1 MIMTNPTTSMNR
13 SRHRGRLSTL
23 ALAGVGAVLLS
34 ACDLGVFD
42 PGSIEYDDLFNPS
55 AIDPLLIG
63 AERNLGR
70 AISGERNPHGGVFGF
85 GAYVSDE
92 IVHVGQWVGMREWSD
107 AVDIDP
113 SVAETSTRWAHAQ
126 NARVTAEE
134 AGSIIR
140 QILTDQG
147 SNADASEKVATAY
160 MWAGFSN
167 RVLGDH
173 FCSATIDGG
182 PEQPVSAFYERAEQY
197 FSNAINV
204 AQAANDAD
212 LARAAR
218 AGRAQVRMMLGNWSG
233 AASDAAEIPMEFVH
247 EVRMDGATAA
257 ETNGLHDAFMRNAQ
271 ASVWGTPFAA
281 WGIDLSGVQQTEG
294 DPRIQYASRNAA
306 GNPVVSDGRRQ
317 FWEPRKYLTRDDNI
331 PMAKGTE
338 MRLIR
343 AEAALVGGD
352 ITAALAHI
360 NAVRAHREL
369 DPVTA
374 GTTEEAWYVLQK
386 ERGIE
391 LWVEGR
397 RLPDLRRWAQ
407 TPGYANFDVV
417 RRGNPPQ
424 PPETDEVR
432 NVLDNPLGELCMPM
446 SLDERNSNP
455 NL

>member
-1 MIMTNPTTSMNR
+1 MNR
-13 SRHRGRLSTL
+13 SQHRGRFSTL
-23 ALAGVGAVLLS
+23 ALASVGVVMLS

-85 GAYVSDE
+85 GAYASDE
-92 IVHVGQWVGMREWSD
+92 IVHSGQWIGMREWSD
-107 AVDIDP
+107 AANIDP
-113 SVAETSTRWAHAQ
+113 AVAETSTRWAHAQ

-134 AGSIIR
+134 AGTIIR
-140 QILTDQG
+140 QILTDRG
-147 SNADASEKVATAY
+147 TNPEASSKVATANL
-160 MWAGFSN
+160 WAGFSN

-182 PEQPVSAFYERAEQY
+182 TEQPVSAFYERAEQY
-197 FSNAINV
+197 FSSAITI
-204 AQAANDAD
+204 AQAADS
-212 LARAAR
+212 ARLGLAAR
-218 AGRAQVRMMLGNWSG
+218 AGRAQVRMMLGNWAG
-233 AASDAAEIPMEFVH
+233 AASDAAEIPMNFVH
-247 EVRMDGATAA
+247 EVRMDGATAT

-271 ASVWGTPFAA
+271 ASVWGTPFAQ
-281 WGIDLSGVQQTEG
+281 WGVDVSGVQQTEG
-294 DPRIQYASRNAA
+294 DPRVSYASRNAA
-306 GNPVVSDGRRQ
+306 GNTVIGGDARRPN
-317 FWEPRKYLTRDDNI
+317 WEPRKYPTRDDNI
-331 PMAKGTE
+331 PMVKGTE

-343 AEAALVGGD
+343 AEAALIGND
-352 ITAALAHI
+352 ITAALGHI
-360 NAVRAHREL
+360 NAVRTFRNLA
-369 DPVTA
+369 PVTA
-374 GTTEEAWYVLQK
+374 TTMEQAWYVLQK

-417 RRGNPPQ
+417 RREAAPQ
-424 PPETDEVR
+424 PVSADEVR
-432 NVLDNPLGELCMPM
+432 NVLDNPIGDLCMPM
-446 SLDERNSNP
+446 SQDERNSNP